1 MEEDP
6 DVEDLDLGD
15 DDQAMDENENA
26 SDDNMDDL
34 KDGEIEIQHLS
45 LPWGFW

>member
-6 DVEDLDLGD
+6 EVEDLDLGD

-34 KDGEIEIQHLS
+34 EDGEIEIWRLKSQ
-45 LPWGFW
+45 